1 MNQNFNKN
9 RTELWKN
16 EMLRLFD
23 LYEDFLTEFNLT
35 LHSCSMERIVFCN
48 DKFFFNITYAYD
60 RYQMESNTDMPLAMI
75 IFGNSLVEK
84 SIIDVFN
91 EKITTVDIYNELR
104 VLNEETNNQDLTYK
118 VLLTK
123 YIAPLINNNQLF

>member
-1 MNQNFNKN
+1 MNQNFNKS

-16 EMLRLFD
+16 EIFRLVD

-48 DKFFFNITYAYD
+48 DKFYFNITYAYD
-60 RYQMESNTDMPLAMI
+60 RYQMESNTVMPLAMI
-75 IFGNSLVEK
+75 VFENSFSEK
-84 SIIDVFN
+84 SIIDVFK
-91 EKITTVDIYNELR
+91 EKIPSVDIYNEMR
-104 VLNEETNNQDLTYK
+104 VLNEKTNNQGVTYK
-118 VLLTK
+118 VLLKK